1 MRLGALLTSRTVAF
15 APCCYLAEGFL
26 PLLVVCGRRKE
37 SAKSNPR
44 PIQRSS
50 MMSLK
55 EPRSRALEPS
65 PDRLVLDPMVS
76 STIHNA

>member
-1 MRLGALLTSRTVAF
+1 MKKSEVRFHRMVA
-15 APCCYLAEGFL
+15 Y
-26 PLLVVCGRRKE
+26 GRRKE

-44 PIQRSS
+44 ASQRSS
-50 MMSLK
+50 MMSLN
-55 EPRSRALEPS
+55 EPRSRAFEVS